1 MKKYLLTSLVLASAI
16 PLTMGGTIIQ
26 PETWPQWRG
35 PTRDGVFQGPEWPAS
50 LGEKRLKQ
58 TWRKELSPGYSS
70 PIVAEDRVFTVETK
84 DQKHEIV
91 RAFDQATGEQIW
103 EAQWEG
109 AMSVPFFAKANGSW
123 ARCTPAYSDG
133 KLYVGGMRDVLVCLD
148 AATGRRLWLVD
159 FAERNK
165 TPVPSFGFVS
175 SPLVHGDSVYVQA
188 GAAFVRLDKAT
199 GKTIWRSLSDGG
211 GMNGSAF
218 SSPVFAEIGGMPQ
231 LIVQTRL
238 ELTGVAPATG
248 KQLWRQPVKAFR
260 GMNILTPVVHEDGFF
275 TSTYGGRTSLFK
287 ANTGGEG
294 GDLTLAWDN
303 KLQGYMSTPV
313 VIDGHAYLHLRNT
326 RFACVDLASGEVTWT
341 TTDRFGKYMSMVVQ
355 GDKILA
361 LDQKGELFLFRANP
375 AKFEK
380 LDERKLTDN
389 ETWAHLA
396 VVGHELF
403 VRELNAIA
411 AYEWR

>member
-16 PLTMGGTIIQ
+16 PLTMGGTITQ

-84 DQKHEIV
+84 DRKHEIV

-199 GKTIWRSLSDGG
+199 GKTIWRSLS
-211 GMNGSAF
+211 
-218 SSPVFAEIGGMPQ
+218 
-231 LIVQTRL
+231 
-238 ELTGVAPATG
+238 APATG
-248 KQLWRQPVKAFR
+248 KPLWRQPVKAFR